1 MYNEFCL
8 PDNAQISHLINAPV
22 RCGFGN
28 STEVSGEGV
37 WTGPDGTTSCT
48 NDTSTGAINCSL
60 SQNVISLQLSTAS
73 EVGSYTCTH
82 SGGSI
87 TVLVTSTLIYVY
99 DNNCDIRA
107 NIAFVVY

>member
-8 PDNAQISHLINAPV
+8 PDNAQISHLNTSV

-37 WTGPDGTTSCT
+37 WTGPDGTTNCT
-48 NDTSTGAINCSL
+48 NTSTGAINCSL
-60 SQNVISLQLSTAS
+60 SQNVISLRLSTAS

-82 SGGSI
+82 SGYSI
-87 TVLVTSTLIYVY
+87 TVLVTSKLNYVY
-99 DNNCDIRA
+99 DNSYKI
-107 NIAFVVY
+107 

>member
-8 PDNAQISHLINAPV
+8 PDNAQISHSINAPV

-48 NDTSTGAINCSL
+48 NNTSISCSL

-82 SGGSI
+82 SGDSI
-87 TVLVTSTLIYVY
+87 SILVTSTLNYVFY
-99 DNNCDIRA
+99 RLQRRQ
-107 NIAFVVY
+107 